1 MDTRE
6 RDVRENNERKNN
18 FEGAEKMAE
27 ARRRERSD
35 VRTRKMNRLWMWL
48 GVVILVFLLL
58 VWIFGIGTFEDLMNV
73 FNG

>member
-6 RDVRENNERKNN
+6 RHVRENNERKDN
-18 FEGAEKMAE
+18 FESAEKMAE
-27 ARRRERSD
+27 ARRRERSN
-35 VRTRKMNRLWMWL
+35 VRTRKMNKLWMWL

>member
-73 FNG
+73 FYG